1 MENKILATY
10 LDKEKGIYSYDWLE
24 SENDLEI
31 WLKENE
37 ERYSEI
43 EVIEIGNVRTL
54 YTSK

>member
-31 WLKENE
+31 WLKE
-37 ERYSEI
+37 
-43 EVIEIGNVRTL
+43 
-54 YTSK
+54 K